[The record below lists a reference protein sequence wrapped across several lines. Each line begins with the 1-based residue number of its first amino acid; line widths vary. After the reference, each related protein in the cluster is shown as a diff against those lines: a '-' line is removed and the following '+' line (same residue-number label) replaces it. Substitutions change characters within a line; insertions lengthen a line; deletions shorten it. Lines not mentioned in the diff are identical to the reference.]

1 MNNALIYD
9 FETLSTN
16 PVDGVVT
23 SLALLNFSE
32 ERYTTQPYT
41 YEELLDTSKYIKF
54 DVFEQTE
61 KYDRKIMKSTLDWW
75 NDQDEDAKKQ
85 IKPSSLDVSISTLH
99 DFLIQNVNFK
109 QLKKSYCR
117 GLTFDPPFMESV
129 LKATGKTMPISFI
142 IERDTRSMIEGMS
155 FGMDLKNSFMPG
167 SLKDKAVKH
176 DPRHDIAL
184 DVMRMQMLAQA
195 ILGYEEK

>member
-1 MNNALIYD
+1 MNDCIIYD

-23 SLALLNFSE
+23 SLALLTFSE
-32 ERYTTQPYT
+32 ARYTTQPYT
-41 YEELLDTSKYIKF
+41 YEELLDTCKYIKF

-61 KYDRKIMKSTLDWW
+61 KYNRKVMKSTLDWW
-75 NDQDEDAKKQ
+75 NDQGEEAKKQ
-85 IKPSSLDVSISTLH
+85 IRPSSVDVSIDTLH
-99 DFLIQNVNFK
+99 DFLVGNVQFNS
-109 QLKKSYCR
+109 LKKSYCR
-117 GLTFDPPFMESV
+117 GLTFDPPFMESI
-129 LKATGKTMPISFI
+129 LKATGKSMPISFF

-155 FGMDLKNSFMPG
+155 FGMDVKNSFMPG

-195 ILGYEEK
+195 ILGYSLE